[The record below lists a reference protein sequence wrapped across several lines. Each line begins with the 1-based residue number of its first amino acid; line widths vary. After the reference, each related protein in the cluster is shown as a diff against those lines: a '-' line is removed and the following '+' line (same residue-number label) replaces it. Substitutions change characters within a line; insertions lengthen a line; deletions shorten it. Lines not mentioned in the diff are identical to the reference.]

1 MKHIQKE
8 DIKSYTQHII
18 IFTENAKVRHE
29 DYRSYFCAFP
39 ISCVT
44 YKFPSLRQ
52 MFPEISDSITSLKTE
67 DDQLYNRRVVHWALI
82 IFKIDQY

>member
-44 YKFPSLRQ
+44 YKFPSLGQ
-52 MFPEISDSITSLKTE
+52 IFPEISDSVTSPKTK
-67 DDQLYNRRVVHWALI
+67 DYRLYNPRLVCWALI
-82 IFKIDQY
+82 IFKIYQY